1 MSRSYWL
8 VKTEPGT
15 YSWDDFV
22 NEGRGVWDGVRNF
35 QARNN
40 MKAMKEGDLV
50 LFYHS
55 VTGKS
60 IVGVA
65 RVTKE
70 AYPDPTTNDRRW
82 VVVELTPVTPL
93 TRPVELS
100 EIKADGE
107 LGDMVLAR
115 NSRLSVMPV
124 EANEFRRVLAL
135 GETRL

>member
-82 VVVELTPVTPL
+82 VVVEL
-93 TRPVELS
+93 S